1 MDFKLNMGELEEVLT
16 SLHKMK
22 ASLETLDS
30 VLVNVQDA
38 VGKQKGKLADALSI
52 EFSAHRDEALYVPG
66 KLCIGPQID

>member
-1 MDFKLNMGELEEVLT
+1 MDFKINMGELEDVLT

-38 VGKQKGKLADALSI
+38 VGKQKGKLADALSM
-52 EFSAHRDEALYVPG
+52 EFGATETIFLGNKEP
-66 KLCIGPQID
+66 